1 MYTASEQLRNQ
12 NDFLPIFRY
21 TQQKIQFVRFYPP
34 ETNQKQ
40 QGPRHKQFEDIRK
53 LTEKK

>member
-1 MYTASEQLRNQ
+1 MYTASKQLRNQ